1 MNLEFELK
9 RRTRRFAGD
18 VVRFARRLSR
28 DQAVDII
35 SKQLI
40 RSAMSIGANY
50 RAACKARSKPDFIS
64 KIAIAEEE
72 ADETQ
77 YWFEILYD
85 LRLISDDE
93 FKLLHGE
100 ASELTAILTSSG
112 RTAKGSQ
119 S

>member
-1 MNLEFELK
+1 MNLEVELK

-18 VVRFARRLSR
+18 VVRFAGRLPR
-28 DQAVDII
+28 DQAAGII

-85 LRLISDDE
+85 LRIIGDDE
-93 FKLLHGE
+93 FKILHNE

-112 RTAKGSQ
+112 KTAKQ
-119 S
+119 SL

>member
-1 MNLEFELK
+1 MNLEVELK

-18 VVRFARRLSR
+18 VLRFVRRLPR
-28 DQAVDII
+28 DQVSDVIA
-35 SKQLI
+35 KQLI
-40 RSAMSIGANY
+40 RSATSIGANY

-64 KIAIAEEE
+64 KLAIAEEE

-85 LRLISDDE
+85 LEMISDDE
-93 FKLLHGE
+93 FRSLHHE

-112 RTAKGSQ
+112 RTAKQ
-119 S
+119 SV